1 MIPSDTN
8 ISMLFLSGSGVHLII
23 SESLFLTCITSSEM
37 CRESLAAVFM
47 RQPVP
52 VYWCSICLTF
62 HFSSLERPDHQ
73 FSLLG
78 IPRGKYVGTDSAWI
92 PVYPIHVHTSYINN
106 KVLHVRSDLWIQ
118 GFQVWAPICQIIC
131 TTQLSTSDSRWGS
144 F

>member
-47 RQPVP
+47 RQLVP

-78 IPRGKYVGTDSAWI
+78 IPRGKYVGTDSA
-92 PVYPIHVHTSYINN
+92 
-106 KVLHVRSDLWIQ
+106 
-118 GFQVWAPICQIIC
+118 
-131 TTQLSTSDSRWGS
+131 
-144 F
+144 